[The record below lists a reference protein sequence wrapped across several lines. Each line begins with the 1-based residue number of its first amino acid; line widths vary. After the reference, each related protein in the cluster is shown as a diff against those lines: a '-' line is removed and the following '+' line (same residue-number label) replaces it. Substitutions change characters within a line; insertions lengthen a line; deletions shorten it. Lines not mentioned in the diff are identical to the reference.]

1 MVVGEIVVAEI
12 GGCFVAFAMLDALV
26 HAATAIPDTRSI
38 TLQGS
43 RSEDLM
49 VPHAKPAATAREGYV
64 YRAGLLPARSA
75 SATRY

>member
-12 GGCFVAFAMLDALV
+12 GGCFVAFAMLEALV

-43 RSEDLM
+43 RS
-49 VPHAKPAATAREGYV
+49 
-64 YRAGLLPARSA
+64 
-75 SATRY
+75 